1 MKLIIGTLLALTV
14 ILGFGVYKAK
24 ADEVMRTQAV
34 NPVYKIMTTG
44 PEGPEVCS
52 ATSILVDKIPEELK
66 NANIFL
72 TAKHCVNPEHPIGKL
87 LDETVTEYSETT
99 NFYDYKVVAVSPSS
113 DLALIIMTT
122 SGPKIPGARIADTQK
137 AQEGDE
143 VFSVGYPLGGSRTV
157 TVGLLGQKER
167 SVQPMGDLKVMQRA
181 STQID
186 KGMSGG
192 PLYQKTSTGY
202 EIIGVASTKA
212 GGNNFMNSFVTLT
225 DIKNFI
231 EKGE

>member
-1 MKLIIGTLLALTV
+1 MKILIGTLLALTV
-14 ILGFGVYKAK
+14 ILGLGAYTVR
-24 ADEVMRTQAV
+24 ADEVLRTQAV
-34 NPVYKIMTTG
+34 NHVYKIISNG
-44 PEGPEVCS
+44 AICS
-52 ATSILVDKIPEELK
+52 ATAIKLPAPAE
-66 NANIFL
+66 NANTFL
-72 TAKHCVNPEHPIGKL
+72 TAKHCINPENPVGKL
-87 LDETVTEYSETT
+87 IDETVTENSESSTY
-99 NFYDYKVVAVSPSS
+99 YDFKVVMVSRSS
-113 DLALIIMTT
+113 DLVGLVVPSEDFHPQKAT
-122 SGPKIPGARIADTQK
+122 IADTQK
-137 AQEGDE
+137 AMEGDE

-192 PLYQKTSTGY
+192 PLYQKTDKGY

>member
-1 MKLIIGTLLALTV
+1 MKLFIGTALALVT
-14 ILGFGVYKAK
+14 ILGVGCYEAK
-24 ADEVMRTQAV
+24 ADEVLRTQAV
-34 NPVYKIMTTG
+34 NPVYKIISNG
-44 PEGPEVCS
+44 AVCS
-52 ATSILVDKIPEELK
+52 ATAIKLPAPAE
-66 NANIFL
+66 NANTFL
-72 TAKHCVNPEHPIGKL
+72 TAKHCINPENPVGKL
-87 LDETVTEYSETT
+87 IDETVTENSESS
-99 NFYDYKVVAVSPSS
+99 NYYDFKVVMVSKSS
-113 DLALIIMTT
+113 DLIGLVVPSEDFHPQKAI
-122 SGPKIPGARIADTQK
+122 IADTQK
-137 AQEGDE
+137 AMEGDE

-192 PLYQKTSTGY
+192 PLYQKTEKGY
-202 EIIGVASTKA
+202 EIIGVASTKS
-212 GGNNFMNSFVTLT
+212 GGNNFMNSFVTLV